1 MEGRTVVIRALLL
14 VLGLFHLANGVMML
28 FAPAPWFAT
37 VPGVSMT
44 GPFNHHFVQDVGL
57 AFIASGAG
65 LGLSA
70 RVRPHAGLLAAA
82 GATWPILHALLHVWG
97 WFTGTMADAHII
109 ATEAL
114 GVVAPAALGG
124 VLAWLRIRGEN

>member
-1 MEGRTVVIRALLL
+1 VVIRALLVL
-14 VLGLFHLANGVMML
+14 LGLYHLLNGIVML
-28 FAPAPWFAT
+28 FAPGQWFAA

-70 RVRPHAGLLAAA
+70 LSRPHAGLLAAA
-82 GATWPILHALLHVWG
+82 GASWPILHALLHIWG
-97 WFTGTMADAHII
+97 WLTGTMADTHII
-109 ATEAL
+109 TTEAT
-114 GVVAPAALGG
+114 GVVLPAALGG
-124 VLAWLRIRGEN
+124 VLAWLRMRGER